1 MGQTKSKSCLP
12 SGWRRLSE
20 SDCIH
25 LLNDDELNNH
35 HNPYVPNNQEL
46 FHQIYYPDS
55 KYSSN
60 KWSAAINS
68 NNNTIGKCN
77 NLGELDLSFRPK
89 PLRISLRR
97 VCSKHQQQQQ
107 QQQQP
112 NQYNKNLFEAS
123 KNGGGGGGTMVRK
136 SLPPCPAGKQQTPLL
151 GPPSTTTTTST
162 TTMPRHARFA
172 AFPALLEPE
181 MLLMRSSSLKHSR
194 RSIEEEESIEE
205 MDDSRMVAESFRQS
219 DLIESPPP
227 LMPDMMMTNPF
238 NSSSMKPQNS
248 SSSSAMRPI
257 TMYQFEQFASSKSSG
272 TLPSGLTFSHHPA
285 ASSVARGLSLSDLLE
300 QCNVLEDEEEEQFSD
315 QTLVDTNGTMGP
327 PMDSEEQGEAKEK
340 NKAMNSTTSNNNCIL
355 VDIGQSAENNISNNN
370 NNNNNSQLQATLRDQ
385 QHLQTLSRNAA
396 MASGQVGAKGTTGSP
411 IRCSGL
417 DCICDRCIGHRFK
430 LLNWLLP
437 NCTRINAERLL
448 HGRMEGTFLVR
459 KSEKFPGQYTLSFVC
474 RRTVRHCLI
483 MRSVYGFGLRWPYS
497 FETLQ
502 QVIIHYARTTLAEFN
517 SKLDVRLRYP
527 VFMA

>member
-60 KWSAAINS
+60 KWSAAIN

-77 NLGELDLSFRPK
+77 NLGELDMSFGRNRSGSACVTTSTNSSNNNHSTNSSSETATLLK
-89 PLRISLRR
+89 F
-97 VCSKHQQQQQ
+97 SKFEEGEFVANNNSK
-107 QQQQP
+107 P

-227 LMPDMMMTNPF
+227 LMPDMMMKNPF

-285 ASSVARGLSLSDLLE
+285 ASSVSRGLSLSDLLE

-355 VDIGQSAENNISNNN
+355 VDIGQSAENNSNNNN

-459 KSEKFPGQYTLSFVC
+459 FV
-474 RRTVRHCLI
+474 
-483 MRSVYGFGLRWPYS
+483 
-497 FETLQ
+497 LQ
-502 QVIIHYARTTLAEFN
+502 
-517 SKLDVRLRYP
+517 
-527 VFMA
+527 